1 MSGVGP
7 QENLDVAL
15 GAAMAVLP
23 GGLYSLA
30 VGVALIVLA
39 LRLRGLRRGRGLD
52 GDLDP
57 RGGNE

>member
-1 MSGVGP
+1 LSGVGP

-23 GGLYSLA
+23 SGLYSLA

-39 LRLRGLRRGRGLD
+39 FRLWGLRRGRGLQ
-52 GDLDP
+52 GDLNP